1 MSINLHK
8 IRGVLDFIRRQGKL
22 PTDPFG
28 QILSTDNILGWFNL
42 RECLTMDEQAYM
54 EKELTGLIEAESVL
68 ERLKMSEQVWANI
81 DS

>member
-1 MSINLHK
+1 MSINLYK

-42 RECLTMDEQAYM
+42 RECLTLDEQAYI
-54 EKELTGLIEAESVL
+54 ERELTGMIEAQNAL
-68 ERLKMSEQVWANI
+68 EQLKMSEQVRANI
-81 DS
+81 K

>member
-22 PTDPFG
+22 PTDQFG

-42 RECLTMDEQAYM
+42 RECLTLDEQTYI
-54 EKELTGLIEAESVL
+54 EEELTGMIEAQNAL
-68 ERLKMSEQVWANI
+68 ERLKMSEQTQCSM
-81 DS
+81 D